1 MPCRVTQG
9 STRISQDV
17 GRDEGKHRLQSI
29 LCFPWEGKAG
39 QEDSLGLASL
49 SNSSR
54 LWRIGAV
61 LLV

>member
-17 GRDEGKHRLQSI
+17 GRDEEKRRPQSI

-39 QEDSLGLASL
+39 QEDNLGLVSL

-54 LWRIGAV
+54 LWCIGAV